1 MRIRRGGD
9 IIDNKQIQPIN
20 NAGTSIGIIYPLISA
35 IIGTIFCTL
44 VIIAGEWVKNL
55 NSDKTAYTKGNVMDV
70 SDCDFKKKTCISTI
84 QFVVK
89 NKEYTVK
96 STTGVGN
103 KGQNIGIYYDPENP
117 NNFATNNYSTVIG
130 WFMIIASSIII
141 LLLWLWFIFA
151 LVFKSTTIAN
161 TANPNF

>member
-35 IIGTIFCTL
+35 IIGTIFC
-44 VIIAGEWVKNL
+44 VFIIFIGEWVKNL

-151 LVFKSTTIAN
+151 LVFK
-161 TANPNF
+161 